1 MNSKFDIKT
10 IAILILLGVCILFF
24 GMWFFSGSD
33 YKKKTKELE
42 DQNKKIELVR
52 DSLENVNK
60 KLKSDYDI
68 KQKDIDERD
77 NRIKEIEASLLKTKG
92 DLIAA
97 NKKVDQS
104 QKDLAATKKKIED
117 LKSNPIKRDD
127 DALINSLKEKL
138 GK

>member
-104 QKDLAATKKKIED
+104 QKDLASTKKKIED

>member
-92 DLIAA
+92 DLIVA

>member
-77 NRIKEIEASLLKTKG
+77 NRIKEIEVSLLKTKG